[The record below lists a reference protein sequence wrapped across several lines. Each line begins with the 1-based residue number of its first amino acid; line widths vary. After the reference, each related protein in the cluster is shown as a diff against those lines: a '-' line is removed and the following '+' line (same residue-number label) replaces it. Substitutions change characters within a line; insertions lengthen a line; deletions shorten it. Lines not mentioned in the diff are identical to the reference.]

1 MTSRVACLDALGDT
15 RRSTYCPRPHVRRHQ
30 PDIENLLEQMK
41 ARTSRVL
48 EEQTSRYVYVNPIVT
63 ITCEEPTKEFF
74 SLIRKRQAEWCKQSR
89 TLFSRRLG
97 RRVKNWFTAE
107 REQTKFQK
115 FMSRGL
121 QFTGLLF
128 IKGQPV
134 PQDQWPLSTR

>member
-1 MTSRVACLDALGDT
+1 
-15 RRSTYCPRPHVRRHQ
+15 
-30 PDIENLLEQMK
+30 MK

-63 ITCEEPTKEFF
+63 ITCDEPTKEFF

-97 RRVKNWFTAE
+97 RRVKNWFTVE
-107 REQTKFQK
+107 REQTKFEK

-128 IKGQPV
+128 VNGQPV
-134 PQDQWPLSTR
+134 PPHRWPSATR